1 MSRPHSLTEGNILT
15 SLMGFALPVLAALF
29 LQTMYGAVDMMIVGQ
44 FSHAAEVSAVST
56 GSWIMQTITTAIVG
70 LAMGTTILLGRKIG
84 EGQPEEAGRVMGAS
98 IWIFAVIGLAVTAVM
113 QFLAVPC
120 TAWMRAPKEA
130 FDSTAVYVKICSAGS
145 LFIVAYNL
153 LGSIFRGLGNS
164 RLPLISVSIACLVNI
179 AGDLLLVGVF
189 HMASAGA
196 AIATVF
202 AQAVSVVVSLA
213 VIRRRKDR
221 LPFHFSRRSVRFD
234 GRIIALELRL
244 GLPVALQELLVGT
257 SFLVIQ
263 TIVNTFGVTASA
275 GVGVAEKVCVFLM
288 LVPSA
293 YMHSMSAF
301 VAQNMGAGQPR
312 RAKRALGYGILT
324 AFAAGLVMAW
334 LAFFHGDA
342 LSLLFAKDA
351 AVAAASHSY
360 LKAYAIDCMLT
371 PFLFCFMG
379 YYNGC
384 EKTLF
389 VMIQGV
395 IGAFGVRIPIAYLV
409 SRIPGATLFQIGL
422 GTPASSTVQI
432 VLCLAMF
439 LYLERRQ
446 RREALCGA
454 VTGP

>member
-1 MSRPHSLTEGNILT
+1 MAANLALKELRERQGLTQ
-15 SLMGFALPVLAALF
+15 S
-29 LQTMYGAVDMMIVGQ
+29 
-44 FSHAAEVSAVST
+44 
-56 GSWIMQTITTAIVG
+56 G
-70 LAMGTTILLGRKIG
+70 LARRLGISRGTVSQW
-84 EGQPEEAGRVMGAS
+84 ESGAS
-98 IWIFAVIGLAVTAVM
+98 KISSARLEQLSDIFNVDISRLT
-113 QFLAVPC
+113 Q
-120 TAWMRAPKEA
+120 
-130 FDSTAVYVKICSAGS
+130 STASA
-145 LFIVAYNL
+145 
-153 LGSIFRGLGNS
+153 
-164 RLPLISVSIACLVNI
+164 P
-179 AGDLLLVGVF
+179 
-189 HMASAGA
+189 
-196 AIATVF
+196 
-202 AQAVSVVVSLA
+202 
-213 VIRRRKDR
+213 
-221 LPFHFSRRSVRFD
+221 
-234 GRIIALELRL
+234 
-244 GLPVALQELLVGT
+244 
-257 SFLVIQ
+257 
-263 TIVNTFGVTASA
+263 ASA

-334 LAFFHGDA
+334 LAFFHGDT